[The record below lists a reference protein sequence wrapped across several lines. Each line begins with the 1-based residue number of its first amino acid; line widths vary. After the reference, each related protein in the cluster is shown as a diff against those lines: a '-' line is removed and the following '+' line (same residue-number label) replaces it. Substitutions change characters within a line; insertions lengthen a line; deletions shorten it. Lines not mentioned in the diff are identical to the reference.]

1 MARKKG
7 STNYSLGLKLE
18 ALKLSEA
25 GLTHAEVT
33 ECLTL
38 DKIGEPTP
46 ERSPPHG
53 NNAPISTGKLK
64 KSTARF
70 TPNFSNFYTSFS

>member
-38 DKIGEPTP
+38 DKIGE
-46 ERSPPHG
+46 RPPLNAHHHTEIMPLFLLG
-53 NNAPISTGKLK
+53 N
-64 KSTARF
+64 
-70 TPNFSNFYTSFS
+70 